1 MTMSASTSGTAA
13 PGRAG
18 LIPRETILVGI
29 DGSAGS
35 IAALHWAIAESR
47 RHDRPLTVI
56 HVVASPTSA
65 GFPQTT
71 VAGVDDALMAAAESS
86 LGNVLEDVLGDARP
100 AGVRREVRQGN
111 PARVL
116 IEAADDASL
125 LVVGARGHGSFLL
138 GSVSDRCV
146 HHATCPVVVVRS

>member
-1 MTMSASTSGTAA
+1 MTTSASTSGTAE
-13 PGRAG
+13 PGHGG
-18 LIPRETILVGI
+18 LIPKGSILVGI

-35 IAALHWAIAESR
+35 IAALHWATAESR
-47 RHDRPLTVI
+47 CHDRSLTVI

-86 LGNVLEDVLGDARP
+86 LDNVLEEVLGDARP
-100 AGVRREVRQGN
+100 VGVRREVRRGN

-116 IEAADDASL
+116 IEAAEDASL